1 MNKEKTPETSL
12 IMPVAPEFIE
22 RRIHLIRGVKV
33 LLDNDLAE
41 LYQVPTK
48 RLNEQVKRNINRFPS
63 DFMFRLNIEEM
74 NIFNRSQIATGSE
87 NLKSQIATSSWGGS
101 RKVSYA
107 FTELGV
113 AMLSSVL
120 KSDRAV
126 QMNIFIM
133 RAFVKLRE
141 LLATHKDLADKIQT
155 LEKEQKEQGR
165 DISDISIAVS
175 KLLKEKN
182 QLKSAIGFRV

>member
-1 MNKEKTPETSL
+1 MEIKEKSLETSL
-12 IMPVAPEFIE
+12 IMPVTPEFIE
-22 RRIHLIRGVKV
+22 RRINFIRGQKV
-33 LLDNDLAE
+33 ILDKDLAE

-48 RLNEQVKRNINRFPS
+48 QLNRSVLRNINRFPS
-63 DFMFRLNIEEM
+63 DFMIRLTLSE
-74 NIFNRSQIATGSE
+74 AT
-87 NLKSQIATSSWGGS
+87 NLKCQIGTSSWGG
-101 RKVSYA
+101 RRNPPYA

-141 LLATHKDLADKIQT
+141 LLATEKELAKRMGE
-155 LEKEQKEQGR
+155 LEK
-165 DISDISIAVS
+165 SDEIQNKTIVSINSVVDELVAIQERKPDV
-175 KLLKEKN
+175 
-182 QLKSAIGFRV
+182 IGFRM